1 MAVNSNISDPT
12 GLGVELI
19 REEPKAP
26 LTPSQLVWR
35 RFRKHRMAVWG
46 GIGAVLLLLFIIG
59 GAIIFSERAAN
70 EADLKSRFN
79 SPNNE
84 HLFWADS
91 VGRGVFKPIIFC
103 GGGFFFFS

>member
-59 GAIIFSERAAN
+59 GAVFFSENSAN
-70 EADLKSRFN
+70 ENPTKTSLTP
-79 SPNNE
+79 PNT
-84 HLFWADS
+84 AAM
-91 VGRGVFKPIIFC
+91 
-103 GGGFFFFS
+103 FSAPRAVPAGYYSL